1 MPRKSA
7 AAGMIATPRPSWS
20 TRLRPPPTLSEPA
33 RNEFVRIV
41 AAEGANHFRDSD
53 LSLLVQY
60 CEAVALAERAAKA
73 LQSDDAE
80 RVWLTRWDKATKV
93 MESLA
98 MRLRISPQ
106 SRAPNNPSRPAGPA
120 PVLSA
125 YETMALEKPDDDEA
139 NH

>member
-1 MPRKSA
+1 M
-7 AAGMIATPRPSWS
+7 
-20 TRLRPPPTLSEPA
+20 
-33 RNEFVRIV
+33 
-41 AAEGANHFRDSD
+41 
-53 LSLLVQY
+53 QY

-93 MESLA
+93 MVSLA

-120 PVLSA
+120 PTPSA
-125 YETMALEKPDDDEA
+125 YEVMALEQSNGSEA
-139 NH
+139 D